1 MCENMS
7 HNEKG
12 KVELCCDKCSANI
25 QLRTK
30 NIETGRK
37 KKILERGKS
46 RGDTKKQGNI
56 LENK

>member
-37 KKILERGKS
+37 KKDTRKRQKQRGYEKT
-46 RGDTKKQGNI
+46 GKYT
-56 LENK
+56 